1 MNIGRILL
9 VVILAF
15 FILTSCASNETVVLK
30 LFPGADKIYSV
41 KNDGT
46 LEVKGYG
53 MKSQPIHW
61 LFVQCAYW
69 SGCYMRCQGPVK
81 SCRNIAKKFNLSVSY
96 IQTNHTK

>member
-1 MNIGRILL
+1 MNKGLLLIG
-9 VVILAF
+9 VILAL
-15 FILTSCASNETVVLK
+15 FILTSCASNETVVPK
-30 LFPGADKIYSV
+30 SFPGADKIYSV

-46 LEVKGYG
+46 LEVKGYD

-61 LFVQCAYW
+61 VFVQCTYW

-81 SCRNIAKKFNLSVSY
+81 TCKNIAEKFNLSVSY

>member
-1 MNIGRILL
+1 MNKGPVLL
-9 VVILAF
+9 GVILAF
-15 FILTSCASNETVVLK
+15 FILTSCASNETVVPK
-30 LFPGADKIYSV
+30 SFPGADKIYSV

-46 LEVKGYG
+46 LEVKGYD

-61 LFVQCAYW
+61 VFVQCAYW

-81 SCRNIAKKFNLSVSY
+81 TCKNIAKKFNLSVSY